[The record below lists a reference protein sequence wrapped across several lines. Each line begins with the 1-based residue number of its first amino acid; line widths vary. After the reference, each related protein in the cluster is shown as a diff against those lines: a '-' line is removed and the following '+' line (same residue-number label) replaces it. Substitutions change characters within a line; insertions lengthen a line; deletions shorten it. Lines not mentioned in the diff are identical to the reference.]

1 MASSWEGG
9 RKYTIYNTHT
19 ESNIDRQTDR
29 QADELTN
36 DPLNLSDM
44 LKQLVL

>member
-1 MASSWEGG
+1 MYSYIE
-9 RKYTIYNTHT
+9 T
-19 ESNIDRQTDR
+19 DRQTDR
-29 QADELTN
+29 KMDVLTD